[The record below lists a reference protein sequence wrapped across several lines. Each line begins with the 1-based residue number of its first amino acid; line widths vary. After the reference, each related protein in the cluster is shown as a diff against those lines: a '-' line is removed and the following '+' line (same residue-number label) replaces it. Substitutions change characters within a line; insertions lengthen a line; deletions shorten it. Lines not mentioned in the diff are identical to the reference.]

1 MQWWWVIGATFI
13 FLFLLPQVAWAQG
26 EQARVG
32 VKTVGNLEI
41 ALYAWGP
48 QQVIYP
54 KEDIHHKPREAATHH
69 LDVRV
74 STISIGGP
82 TYPPSTSRRPLV
94 SLRRAGNFPCR

>member
-1 MQWWWVIGATFI
+1 MRGTVTLEEETSWDAVVVGDWSYVYLSLPAATGSLGAGGAG
-13 FLFLLPQVAWAQG
+13 P
-26 EQARVG
+26 VG

-54 KEDIHHKPREAATHH
+54 QEDIHHKPREAATHH

-74 STISIGGP
+74 
-82 TYPPSTSRRPLV
+82 YYH
-94 SLRRAGNFPCR
+94 

>member
-1 MQWWWVIGATFI
+1 MRRSVISMTSA
-13 FLFLLPQVAWAQG
+13 LLLLLPPLVWGQG
-26 EQARVG
+26 ERARVG

>member
-13 FLFLLPQVAWAQG
+13 FLFLLPQVAWGQG
-26 EQARVG
+26 ERARVG
-32 VKTVGNLEI
+32 VRTVGNLEI

-54 KEDIHHKPREAATHH
+54 KEDIRHKPREAAIHH

-74 STISIGGP
+74 STISIG
-82 TYPPSTSRRPLV
+82 
-94 SLRRAGNFPCR
+94 